1 MSLYCVHHSGS
12 RDRLARATTF
22 ARCFSSST
30 PYKVS
35 RSSMSRSLNPT
46 RPVSIRLIFDRDARI
61 SYPAFSAEI
70 PTASRRRR
78 S

>member
-1 MSLYCVHHSGS
+1 MSQG
-12 RDRLARATTF
+12 
-22 ARCFSSST
+22 
-30 PYKVS
+30 
-35 RSSMSRSLNPT
+35 LNPT

-70 PTASRRRR
+70 PVASRSRR